1 VVLYF
6 QCKSSLM
13 QLAMLSSRAI
23 TQFTFKVTSPFCAI
37 KLSCSQHNTW
47 HIAHLTSAS
56 GEWTPGGEYVQ
67 KLKVKNV
74 SQDLKKLKYRL
85 PTSRY
90 FSLAYPE
97 LIVLSPGTECIIDVV
112 FRPVVEEVS
121 NAHCGTHCMLCCDN
135 SDTVL

>member
-1 VVLYF
+1 VAYPLLRYFVL
-6 QCKSSLM
+6 
-13 QLAMLSSRAI
+13 
-23 TQFTFKVTSPFCAI
+23 
-37 KLSCSQHNTW
+37 
-47 HIAHLTSAS
+47 AHLICAS

-121 NAHCGTHCMLCCDN
+121 AAHCRTYYL
-135 SDTVL
+135 L